1 MEFKV
6 GVLGAGSWGSAL
18 AIALSH
24 AMQVTLWGRDR
35 AQIENVLASHSNPA
49 YIPAEIKFS
58 DKVKF
63 TSDIDQ
69 AIQGMDLVVI
79 ATPLSGLREMF
90 LQVKSNC
97 ADKLPDIIW
106 VCKGLEV
113 GSGLFPH
120 QIAQEVL
127 GGFKNIGALLGPSFA
142 KEVALGLP
150 TAITLSSNNTSFAQK
165 WIDRF
170 GSILNLRVYANTDVI
185 GSEVGSAVKNIMAI
199 AVGISD
205 GLHLGYNARAAL
217 ITRSL
222 NELSA
227 MVIALGGEDK
237 TIYGLTGVGDLI
249 LTCTGDLSRN
259 RTVGLELAKGL
270 SCEQILKNLGH
281 VAEGVY
287 AAREIYKLSKR
298 LGLVMPIVD
307 AVYGIIYENANIN
320 KTVSALIN
328 RAPKFEV

>member
-1 MEFKV
+1 M
-6 GVLGAGSWGSAL
+6 
-18 AIALSH
+18 
-24 AMQVTLWGRDR
+24 
-35 AQIENVLASHSNPA
+35 
-49 YIPAEIKFS
+49 
-58 DKVKF
+58 
-63 TSDIDQ
+63 
-69 AIQGMDLVVI
+69 
-79 ATPLSGLREMF
+79 
-90 LQVKSNC
+90 
-97 ADKLPDIIW
+97 
-106 VCKGLEV
+106 
-113 GSGLFPH
+113 
-120 QIAQEVL
+120 
-127 GGFKNIGALLGPSFA
+127 
-142 KEVALGLP
+142 
-150 TAITLSSNNTSFAQK
+150 
-165 WIDRF
+165 
-170 GSILNLRVYANTDVI
+170 I

-199 AVGISD
+199 AVGVSD

-237 TIYGLTGVGDLI
+237 TIYGLTGIGDLI

-270 SCEQILKNLGH
+270 ACEQILKNLGH

-287 AAREIYKLSKR
+287 AAREIYKLSKS
-298 LGLVMPIVD
+298 LGLDMPIVD